1 MAYNSFAKGNT
12 SIASTFISEN
22 YFSFPNLKNSIT
34 KSIPM
39 PTLPCQ
45 IISKSQKRRI
55 FFFLEEKIYGQF

>member
-34 KSIPM
+34 KSIPT

-55 FFFLEEKIYGQF
+55 FFLEEKIYAQF